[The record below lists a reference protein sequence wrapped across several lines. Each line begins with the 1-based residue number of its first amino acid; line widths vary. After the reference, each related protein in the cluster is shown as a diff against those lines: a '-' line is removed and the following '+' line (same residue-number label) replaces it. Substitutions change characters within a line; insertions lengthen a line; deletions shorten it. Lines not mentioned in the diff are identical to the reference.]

1 MMNLSGKERSLGTQM
16 ALSAIGPGLLTLP
29 YGMSVTGFGLGAF
42 FLAAFVTLSAY
53 VVVLIYQANNKSIK
67 AGTYAELVE
76 QVLGHKWKLFMEL
89 IVIINGLGVCISF
102 MIFLGGFAP
111 PAMVSLVAFINP
123 NYIPPT
129 DLGPLRTHCLLFFSV
144 VTAALSSF
152 KDFTGLAWLN
162 LVPVAGLSYTTVF
175 LTLRVLLGVANGSID
190 LPSSSQALLFPP
202 QSFNMFL
209 TPNIF
214 LFTTMMHVNVLPILA
229 GFSSVTRSE
238 LVNALKLG
246 HGTLFSFY
254 LTIAVVG
261 FLSAFNGSSVAQNFT
276 MNLPIQDVT
285 VALLRAVLVV
295 TLLSIAPYQFV
306 SVCNIMLGLRLQRR
320 SLEDRE
326 TDTYMSLTD
335 ATPSLSDQTTAP
347 SIDSS
352 SSLDPAD
359 GFSLTA
365 RFAASVA
372 LVGIALVVALRTDKV
387 ATLLSLIGGIGS
399 TTLMCTAP
407 FFITRKSNPRNKMVW
422 VLALT
427 AFVGYSTTLLA
438 VFDLAY

>member
-1 MMNLSGKERSLGTQM
+1 MKLSGKERSLGTQM

-29 YGMSVTGFGLGAF
+29 YGMSVTGLGLGAF
-42 FLAAFVTLSAY
+42 FLVAFVTLSAY

-67 AGTYAELVE
+67 AGTYAQLVE
-76 QVLGHKWKLFMEL
+76 QVLGHKWKLFLEF
-89 IVIINGLGVCISF
+89 IVILNGLGVCISF

-111 PAMVSLVAFINP
+111 PAMVSLAAFINP

-190 LPSSSQALLFPP
+190 FSSSTQALLFPSP
-202 QSFNMFL
+202 SFNMFL

-214 LFTTMMHVNVLPILA
+214 LFTTMMHVNVLPILG
-229 GFSSVTRSE
+229 GFSSVTRTE

-261 FLSAFNGSSVAQNFT
+261 FLSVFNGSSVAQNFT

-285 VALLRAVLVV
+285 VALLRVVLLV

-306 SVCNIMLGLRLQRR
+306 SVCNIMLGLRFQR
-320 SLEDRE
+320 SNLEDLE
-326 TDTYMSLTD
+326 TDTYISMTD
-335 ATPSLSDQTTAP
+335 ATPSLSEQTTAP
-347 SIDSS
+347 SIDSGN
-352 SSLDPAD
+352 SLDLAN

-372 LVGIALVVALRTDKV
+372 LVGIALVVALWTDKV

-438 VFDLAY
+438 VLDLTY